1 MMTHQ
6 CNLGQVNIV
15 CHVYKHRFM
24 YNIELTGY
32 IEKFLEVELMEPSR
46 MYKL

>member
-15 CHVYKHRFM
+15 CHVYKHRVM

-32 IEKFLEVELMEPSR
+32 IEKFLEVELMGPSR
-46 MYKL
+46 MYRW